1 MAPVPIEEDLQ
12 ILDIKIKQLKLEYEQ
27 YFLGSR
33 KRPPSQLR
41 GEVTK
46 LVIIYSNQAIQNTA
60 ARFKFNSLNSR
71 FQAFKRQWDNTLRQ
85 IDAGTYERHRFKAD
99 LNRRAKQ
106 EASAKPAAGRG
117 RARSGGGDG
126 LFDDYV
132 KALRSCGQT
141 ATNITPEKLASV
153 VKKQEAA
160 LQKRYGV
167 SKVSFRV
174 VVEDGKAKLKASPV
188 RNTG

>member
-1 MAPVPIEEDLQ
+1 MPIEEDLQ
-12 ILDIKIKQLKLEYEQ
+12 ILEIKIKQLKLEYEQ
-27 YFLGSR
+27 YFIGSR
-33 KRPPSQLR
+33 KRPPAQLR
-41 GEVTK
+41 SEVAK
-46 LVIIYSNQAIQNTA
+46 LVIIYSSQSIKNTA

-71 FQAFKRQWDNTLRQ
+71 FQAFKRQWDNVLRQ
-85 IDAGTYERHRFKAD
+85 IDNGTYERHRFKAD
-99 LNRRAKQ
+99 LNQRARQ
-106 EASAKPAAGRG
+106 EEAPAGPAARRG

-132 KALRSCGQT
+132 KALRSCGQA

>member
-1 MAPVPIEEDLQ
+1 MSAEEDIQ
-12 ILDIKIKQLKLEYEQ
+12 ILDVKVKQLKLEYEQ

-33 KRPPSQLR
+33 KREPVLLK
-41 GEVTK
+41 GEVK
-46 LVIIYSNQAIQNTA
+46 KIINVFSNQAIQNTA
-60 ARFKFNSLNSR
+60 LRFKFNSIMSR
-71 FQAFKRQWDNTLRQ
+71 FQALKRQWDNTVRQ

-99 LNRRAKQ
+99 LHQRSQAD
-106 EASAKPAAGRG
+106 AAVAAPTPGRG
-117 RARSGGGDG
+117 RTEPGGKNE

-132 KALRSCGQT
+132 KALRSCGQKT
-141 ATNITPEKLASV
+141 TNLTPEKLAAV

-174 VVEDGKAKLKASPV
+174 VVEDGKAKLKAAPV
-188 RNTG
+188 RK